1 MKKTVVFLLFSS
13 LIISCTGLVQNQ
25 TGVILSMDE
34 KSERVKS
41 HLDAYMKNDS
51 SIAENLFAENLE
63 LYDQFSNNQE
73 DGKTK
78 ANPGGN
84 QGLIEADKFA
94 HVLFSDIQLTT
105 DNIKTYVTDDG
116 KVYTAFWSMWS
127 GKGNFTGRNT
137 TLPFYCIS
145 LWEENQ
151 ISKIWRYMDP
161 TAFNE
166 EITAFEGINK
176 NSTKALGLAELGV
189 NKGYSKKDVED
200 FLVRFSKFV
209 RATEPNT
216 YDFGYFISAD
226 GKSVNLVEKYYDPAD
241 FVFHLNNF
249 EGNDISKE
257 FLSVFTIKKV
267 IIAGAVSDE
276 LKAKAEA
283 YGAEVRSQIG
293 GWID

>member
-1 MKKTVVFLLFSS
+1 
-13 LIISCTGLVQNQ
+13 
-25 TGVILSMDE
+25 
-34 KSERVKS
+34 
-41 HLDAYMKNDS
+41 
-51 SIAENLFAENLE
+51 
-63 LYDQFSNNQE
+63 
-73 DGKTK
+73 
-78 ANPGGN
+78 
-84 QGLIEADKFA
+84 
-94 HVLFSDIQLTT
+94 
-105 DNIKTYVTDDG
+105 
-116 KVYTAFWSMWS
+116 
-127 GKGNFTGRNT
+127 
-137 TLPFYCIS
+137 
-145 LWEENQ
+145 
-151 ISKIWRYMDP
+151 MDP